1 VAPADEMG
9 GLYCEDRHVAE
20 LAEGDDIR
28 GGVRA

>member
-1 VAPADEMG
+1 MG